1 MQKRGAIVI
10 GGLAVIVIAVVVV
23 IQYAP
28 NQPESV
34 ATDTSV
40 APGEAGM
47 IATIDPET
55 GETVVSAGSGDAF
68 NTSDEGLVEV
78 PSTAPGGGMMVDL
91 QGRFQNTAVA
101 TVCDSDSVHI
111 RCVPD
116 SCKHGGQK

>member
-10 GGLAVIVIAVVVV
+10 GGLAVIVIAVVAVV
-23 IQYAP
+23 QYAP
-28 NQPESV
+28 NQPEPV
-34 ATDTSV
+34 ATDTSL

-55 GETVVSAGSGDAF
+55 GETVVSAGSGEAF
-68 NTSDEGLVEV
+68 STSDEGLVEV
-78 PSTAPGGGMMVDL
+78 PSTAPGGGVMVDL

-111 RCVPD
+111 QCVPD
-116 SCKHGGQK
+116 SCEHGGQK

>member
-23 IQYAP
+23 VQFRP

-55 GETVVSAGSGDAF
+55 GETVVSAGSGDEF
-68 NTSDEGLVEV
+68 STSDEGLVEV
-78 PSTAPGGGMMVDL
+78 PSTAPDGGMMVDL